1 MMSQLKQLKRQWQ
14 QRKLTRDALVTLFA
28 PPPEN
33 GWVAIDCEM
42 SGLNPKRH
50 HLLSIAAIHIN
61 GNHIDTGHG
70 LHLICKPPVPPTS
83 DSIVIHG
90 LRGMDVALG
99 MEYEAMLAL
108 LLPFIGSRPIVGF
121 CPLLDMAFLNPL
133 VKDYMGTP
141 LPNDVIDIRALY
153 NRHTGNRTEGVLSQD
168 QHLSAIL
175 AHFDI
180 PYVETHN
187 AFDDALM
194 TAMAF
199 LHLKRVRG

>member
-1 MMSQLKQLKRQWQ
+1 MSMMQRLKRQWQ
-14 QRKLTRDALVTLFA
+14 RRQLTRDGLEYLFA
-28 PPPEN
+28 PPSAGE
-33 GWVAIDCEM
+33 WVAIDCEM

-61 GNHIDTGHG
+61 HNHIDTGNG

-90 LRGMDVALG
+90 LRGVDVALG
-99 MEYEAMLAL
+99 MDYAAMLAL
-108 LLPFIGSRPIVGF
+108 LLPFIGNRPIVGF

-133 VKDYMGTP
+133 VKEYMGTP
-141 LPNDVIDIRALY
+141 LPNEVIDIRALY
-153 NRHTGNRTEGVLSQD
+153 SRRTGNRTEGILSPD